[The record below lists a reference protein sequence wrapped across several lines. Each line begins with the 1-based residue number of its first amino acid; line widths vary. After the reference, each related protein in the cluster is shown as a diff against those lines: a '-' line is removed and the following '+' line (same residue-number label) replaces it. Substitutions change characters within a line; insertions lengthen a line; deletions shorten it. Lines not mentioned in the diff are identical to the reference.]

1 MKRPRLRAYLGLGLL
16 AAGLCGLALSGDL
29 IVHIERFVAF
39 YGLSLAG
46 FALLATAAATLPL
59 RGALVA
65 AVILRVIFLPGT
77 PSLTDDFYRYQWDG
91 RVQQAVINPYRYA
104 PSDPRLDRVD
114 YTDRDR
120 VNHPRLRTVY
130 PPLTEATFFGVAAA
144 GGGVLAFKLLFGAF
158 DLLTAAAV
166 WWLADAPRRRQATV
180 LYLLCPAVIVQ
191 TWGAAHLEIVAVSLV
206 VLAAAAL
213 LRGRDWQAGVL
224 LGLAAAFKLTP
235 VALLAPALLGGRAQ
249 PVRFLA
255 GFIPALG
262 VPYAPYLLSGGAFGS
277 LFESGAGWTGGA
289 LLFALLAKI
298 VAPEVAR
305 FLCLAVFLAGAV
317 WIARSLRGRVRTA
330 PAFAWTLTLLIV
342 CLPVVHAW
350 YWLMPLTLGLAAW
363 LWLPV
368 AIGLAAPFPE
378 ALIGRWPVQAPPWRH
393 LGAMAAWRRFSA
405 AGTWRRLPA
414 LGPRRRLEQRAGAEV
429 AATGAVPHTGRT
441 MGRRERR

>member
-46 FALLATAAATLPL
+46 FALLATAATSLPL

-65 AVILRVIFLPGT
+65 AVVLRVIFLPGT

-91 RVQQAVINPYRYA
+91 RVQQAGVNPYRYA
-104 PSDPRLDRVD
+104 PSDPRLDRVG
-114 YTDRDR
+114 YADRDR

-130 PPLTEATFFGVAAA
+130 PPLAEATFYGVAAA

-166 WWLADAPRRRQATV
+166 WWLADAKRRRQATV
-180 LYLLCPAVIVQ
+180 LYLLCPAVILQ
-191 TWGAAHLEIVAVSLV
+191 TWGQAHLEIVAVSLV

-224 LGLAAAFKLTP
+224 LGLAAAFKVTP
-235 VALLAPALLGGRAQ
+235 AALLVPALLGGRAQ
-249 PVRFLA
+249 PARFLA
-255 GFIPALG
+255 GFIPALV
-262 VPYAPYLLSGGAFGS
+262 VPYVPYLLSGGAFGS
-277 LFESGAGWTGGA
+277 LFESGTGWSGGA
-289 LLFALLAKI
+289 LLFALLARI
-298 VAPEVAR
+298 VEPEVAR
-305 FLCLAVFLAGAV
+305 LLCLAFFLFGAV
-317 WIARSLRGRVRTA
+317 WIARSLRGRARTA
-330 PAFAWTLTLLIV
+330 PAFAWTLTLLIF

-350 YWLMPLTLGLAAW
+350 YWLAPLALGLAAG

-368 AIGLAAPFPE
+368 VIGLAAPFPE
-378 ALIGRWPVQAPPWRH
+378 ALAGRWPVQAPPWRR
-393 LGAMAAWRRFSA
+393 LGAVAVWRR
-405 AGTWRRLPA
+405 PA
-414 LGPRRRLEQRAGAEV
+414 RRAGVEV
-429 AATGAVPHTGRT
+429 AATGAVPHTEH
-441 MGRRERR
+441 MMERRERR